1 MREMRATTRKAGPR
15 GKEGAL
21 ATATAAAAPTTA
33 PATTPAPA
41 ARVVRHHLELRGR
54 RRDRGLRLRLR
65 LRHEGG
71 VALLLEPQRLKHESV
86 VLRSAGLTGASEGA
100 SAGLRERRGGTG
112 FLHPVP
118 QRSKPESRCGRWG
131 TQRSATMIRRV

>member
-21 ATATAAAAPTTA
+21 ATATAAAAPPPA
-33 PATTPAPA
+33 PATTPAPS
-41 ARVVRHHLELRGR
+41 ARVVRHHLKLRGR

-118 QRSKPESRCGRWG
+118 QRNKPESRCGQWG
-131 TQRSATMIRRV
+131 SGEARR

>member
-1 MREMRATTRKAGPR
+1 MNEMRAATRKAGPR

-33 PATTPAPA
+33 PATTPAPWA
-41 ARVVRHHLELRGR
+41 WVVRHHLELRGR
-54 RRDRGLRLRLR
+54 RRDRRLRLRLR

-71 VALLLEPQRLKHESV
+71 VALLLNPQRLEHESV

-100 SAGLRERRGGTG
+100 SAGLSAAEAQVSSTPCPSGANRNPGAGGGARGEARR
-112 FLHPVP
+112 
-118 QRSKPESRCGRWG
+118 
-131 TQRSATMIRRV
+131 

>member
-1 MREMRATTRKAGPR
+1 MREMRATTRKAG
-15 GKEGAL
+15 AL
-21 ATATAAAAPTTA
+21 ATATAAAATPPA

-41 ARVVRHHLELRGR
+41 ARVVRHHREMRGWHR
-54 RRDRGLRLRLR
+54 VGQRLRPR

-71 VALLLEPQRLKHESV
+71 VALLLEPQRLEHESV

>member
-1 MREMRATTRKAGPR
+1 MLATTREAGP
-15 GKEGAL
+15 L

-41 ARVVRHHLELRGR
+41 ARVVRHHLELRGWR
-54 RRDRGLRLRLR
+54 RGRGLRLRLR

-118 QRSKPESRCGRWG
+118 QRGKPGSRCGRWG
-131 TQRSATMIRRV
+131 MQSSATMIWRV

>member
-1 MREMRATTRKAGPR
+1 MNEMLAATRKAGPR

-21 ATATAAAAPTTA
+21 ATATAAAAPT
-33 PATTPAPA
+33 PAPA
-41 ARVVRHHLELRGR
+41 ATPAPWVWVVSHHLETRGWHR
-54 RRDRGLRLRLR
+54 VGQRLR

-71 VALLLEPQRLKHESV
+71 VALLLSPQSLEHESV
-86 VLRSAGLTGASEGA
+86 VLRSAGLTSASEGA

-131 TQRSATMIRRV
+131 TRRSATMIRRV

>member
-1 MREMRATTRKAGPR
+1 MHEMRATTRKA
-15 GKEGAL
+15 GAL
-21 ATATAAAAPTTA
+21 ATATAAAATPPA

-41 ARVVRHHLELRGR
+41 ARVVRHHREMRGWHR
-54 RRDRGLRLRLR
+54 VGQRLRLR

-71 VALLLEPQRLKHESV
+71 VALLLEPQRLEHESV

>member
-1 MREMRATTRKAGPR
+1 MREVLATTRKTGP
-15 GKEGAL
+15 L
-21 ATATAAAAPTTA
+21 ATATAAAAPPPA

-41 ARVVRHHLELRGR
+41 ARVVRHHLKLRGR

-118 QRSKPESRCGRWG
+118 QRSKPESRCGQWG
-131 TQRSATMIRRV
+131 SGEARR

>member
-33 PATTPAPA
+33 PATTPAPWVW
-41 ARVVRHHLELRGR
+41 VVSHHLERRGWHR
-54 RRDRGLRLRLR
+54 VGQRLRLR

-71 VALLLEPQRLKHESV
+71 VALLLNPQRLEHESV

-131 TQRSATMIRRV
+131 TRRSATMIRRV

>member
-1 MREMRATTRKAGPR
+1 MRATTPKAG
-15 GKEGAL
+15 AL
-21 ATATAAAAPTTA
+21 GTATATAATAAT

-41 ARVVRHHLELRGR
+41 ARVVRHHREMRGWHR
-54 RRDRGLRLRLR
+54 AGQRLRLR

-71 VALLLEPQRLKHESV
+71 VAPLLKPQRLEHESV

>member
-1 MREMRATTRKAGPR
+1 MHEVRATTRKAG
-15 GKEGAL
+15 AL
-21 ATATAAAAPTTA
+21 GTATAAAATPPA

-41 ARVVRHHLELRGR
+41 ARVVRHHREMRGWHR
-54 RRDRGLRLRLR
+54 VGQRLRLR

-71 VALLLEPQRLKHESV
+71 VALLLEPQRLEHESV

-118 QRSKPESRCGRWG
+118 QRNKPESRCGQWG
-131 TQRSATMIRRV
+131 SGEARR

>member
-1 MREMRATTRKAGPR
+1 MRATTRKAG
-15 GKEGAL
+15 AL
-21 ATATAAAAPTTA
+21 GTATATAATPPA

-41 ARVVRHHLELRGR
+41 ARVVRHHLELRGWHR
-54 RRDRGLRLRLR
+54 VGQRLRLR